1 MELVGNLDLH
11 DEARPV
17 RVRSFHVNP
26 YILLPFGRIRM
37 LRIRISQLDDPM
49 LGNQRL
55 QEELEQA
62 LTVLLPERAFEPIVQ
77 QDAGVSP
84 DDGFVLH
91 NVFFP
96 QTSEKEPFQKK
107 IKRLSSK
114 SAPEVP
120 ARPILPSQ

>member
-1 MELVGNLDLH
+1 
-11 DEARPV
+11 
-17 RVRSFHVNP
+17 
-26 YILLPFGRIRM
+26 
-37 LRIRISQLDDPM
+37 M

-62 LTVLLPERAFEPIVQ
+62 LAVLLPERTLEPIVQ
-77 QDAGVSP
+77 QDAGVPP

-114 SAPEVP
+114 MRPQVVG
-120 ARPILPSQ
+120 RPILKVHHGRPKGHFTQNSEIFA

>member
-1 MELVGNLDLH
+1 
-11 DEARPV
+11 
-17 RVRSFHVNP
+17 
-26 YILLPFGRIRM
+26 M

-62 LTVLLPERAFEPIVQ
+62 LAVLLPERAFEPIVQ